1 MVEITALT
9 HPDNVT
15 LIAGATQYWRDPQYG
30 HGWADAF
37 IRQVRGRT
45 LFVGPPTPDLAKGVA
60 EAATEVHVVTRG
72 IPDAADAGT
81 LLPEATVW
89 CGDINDVR
97 ADGFD
102 TVLMVAD
109 AAEVLPL
116 ESETRTWRAVVDDVV
131 SRAKDDATI
140 VALVENDLGLHRLSG
155 RFNPRASDLDSD
167 WDPTRTWDAT
177 RPRTVE
183 QVRAA
188 FPGAQVHTVWPH
200 PVEVGLLASPDLP
213 PDTLEL
219 YAEHASLLPIQ
230 GADPGWLVDAFARAG
245 RLADSAPAWLV
256 TLRGEAIADVELVHG
271 DVLIAMPVPEAD
283 TRSALGVFA
292 ELCAASDLP
301 QIRRLVAAWSTAT
314 ADGGWDASFGLC
326 QVHLDGEEW
335 VVTPFV
341 PKDVADPV
349 EERWRALAQL
359 AGGMRIRAWRS
370 PWASTA
376 SAYRILNHL
385 GLMSGLHT
393 LSEAKAGRLLPPLP
407 DEKSLASGTPQEL
420 AALVT
425 KQAREVDT
433 LRSKL
438 RWTEL
443 MLDQERLKPAST
455 TVALARAVKKSASSK
470 VTKALRMV
478 RSRLG

>member
-9 HPDNVT
+9 RPDNVT
-15 LIAGATQYWRDPQYG
+15 LVAGATQYWRDPQHG
-30 HGWADAF
+30 QGWAEALT
-37 IRQVRGRT
+37 RQVQGRT
-45 LFVGPPTPDLAKGVA
+45 LLVGMPAPALAKGIA
-60 EAATEVHVVTRG
+60 EAAAAVHVVTRG
-72 IPDAADAGT
+72 IPDAAEIGT
-81 LLPEATVW
+81 LLPESTVW
-89 CGDINDVR
+89 CGDISDVR

-116 ESETRTWRAVVDDVV
+116 ESATRTWRAVVDDVL
-131 SRAKDDATI
+131 SLAKDDAT
-140 VALVENDLGLHRLSG
+140 VLAFVENDLGLHRLSG
-155 RFNPRASDLDSD
+155 RFNPRSSDLDSD

-177 RPRTVE
+177 RPRTVD

-200 PVEVGLLASPDLP
+200 PVEVGLLASPDISP
-213 PDTLEL
+213 EALEL
-219 YAEHASLLPIQ
+219 YAEHVSLLPLQ

-256 TLRGEAIADVELVHG
+256 TLRGRTIADVELVHG
-271 DVLIAMPVPEAD
+271 DALITMPVPETG

-292 ELCAASDLP
+292 ELCTASDLP
-301 QIRRLVAAWSTAT
+301 QIRRLVAAWSAST

-326 QVHLDGEEW
+326 QAHLAGEEW

-341 PKDVADPV
+341 PKDVTDSA
-349 EERWRALAQL
+349 EERWRALAHL
-359 AGGMRIRAWRS
+359 VGGMHIRAWRS
-370 PWASTA
+370 PWSSTA

-393 LSEAKAGRLLPPLP
+393 LSEAKANRLLPSLP
-407 DEKSLASGTPQEL
+407 DEESLAAGTPQEL

-425 KQAREVDT
+425 KQAHEVHA

-443 MLDQERLKPAST
+443 MLDQERLKPAT
-455 TVALARAVKKSASSK
+455 ATVALARAAKKSASSK